1 MLYRVTFTSTLN
13 VLLVR
18 LSEVDR
24 TLDFVVY
31 ERVKV
36 KNLGINSGSIFKRK
50 KKKEKNLPA
59 SLDDLIV
66 KRA

>member
-50 KKKEKNLPA
+50 KKKGTLLPSPFDA
-59 SLDDLIV
+59 LLG